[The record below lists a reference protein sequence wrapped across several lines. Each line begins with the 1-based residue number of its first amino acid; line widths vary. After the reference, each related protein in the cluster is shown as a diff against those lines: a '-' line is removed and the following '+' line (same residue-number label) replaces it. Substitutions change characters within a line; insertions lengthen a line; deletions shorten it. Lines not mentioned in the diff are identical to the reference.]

1 MIIVVLK
8 DAISGIWVISA
19 RNIYNRKLHMVRFHD
34 IFEAHKRISSY
45 INKTPIHTS
54 QSVNQ
59 MLGANIFLKCEN
71 FQKVGAFKYRG
82 ATNAVQLL
90 TNEQKENGVSTH
102 SSGNHAAALALAAKV
117 AGTKAY
123 VVMPK
128 TAPQVKKDA
137 VASYGAEITFCE
149 PTLEARE
156 STLNE
161 IVEKTG
167 AMFIHPYN
175 RPDIIAGQGT
185 ACLEL
190 TQEINDLDIIMA
202 PVGGGGLLSGTAIA
216 AKGSLSNINVYGA
229 EPEMAN
235 DAYLSFTRKEFVPQV
250 NPMTIADGLLT
261 SLGDLTYEIIL
272 SKVDQIFTAS
282 EEAIVKAMQLIWER
296 MKIII
301 EPSSAVP
308 IAVIMEHQEAFKGKK
323 VGIIISGG
331 NVDLKKLPF

>member
-1 MIIVVLK
+1 MIK
-8 DAISGIWVISA
+8 
-19 RNIYNRKLHMVRFHD
+19 FQD
-34 IFEAHKRISSY
+34 IKEAHKRILPH

-54 QSVNQ
+54 RSVNQ
-59 MLGANIFLKCEN
+59 ILGANVFLKCEN

-82 ATNAVQLL
+82 ATNAIQLL
-90 TNEQKENGVSTH
+90 TNEQKNKGVATH
-102 SSGNHAAALALAAKV
+102 SSGNHAAALALAAKM

-137 VASYGAEITFCE
+137 VKFYGAEITFCE

-167 AMFIHPYN
+167 ATFIHPYN
-175 RPDIIAGQGT
+175 RSDIIAGQGT

-190 TQEINDLDIIMA
+190 IQEIEGLNIIMA

-216 AKGSLSNINVYGA
+216 AKGSLSGIEVYGA

-235 DAYLSFTRKEFVPQV
+235 DAYLSFTRKELTPQL
-250 NPMTIADGLLT
+250 NPKTIADGLLT
-261 SLGDLTYEIIL
+261 SLGNITYEIIL
-272 SKVDQIFTAS
+272 SKVDQIYTAS
-282 EEAIVKAMQLIWER
+282 EEAIIKAMQLIWER

-308 IAVIMEHQEAFKGKK
+308 IAVIMEHEKVFQGKN

-331 NVDLKKLPF
+331 NVDFKKLPF

>member
-1 MIIVVLK
+1 MIK
-8 DAISGIWVISA
+8 
-19 RNIYNRKLHMVRFHD
+19 FQD
-34 IFEAHKRISSY
+34 IKEAHKRILPH

-54 QSVNQ
+54 RSVNQ
-59 MLGANIFLKCEN
+59 ILGANIFLKCEN

-82 ATNAVQLL
+82 ATNAIQLL
-90 TNEQKENGVSTH
+90 TDEQKRKGVATH
-102 SSGNHAAALALAAKV
+102 SSGNHAAALALAAKM
-117 AGTKAY
+117 ADTNAY

-137 VASYGAEITFCE
+137 VKFYGAEITFCE

-161 IVEKTG
+161 IVEKKG
-167 AMFIHPYN
+167 ATFIHPYN

-190 TQEINDLDIIMA
+190 IQEIENLNIVMA

-216 AKGSLSNINVYGA
+216 AKGSLSGIEVYGA
-229 EPEMAN
+229 EPKMAN
-235 DAYLSFTRKEFVPQV
+235 DAYLSFTRKELIPQL
-250 NPMTIADGLLT
+250 NPKTIADGLLT
-261 SLGDLTYEIIL
+261 SLGDLTYKVIL
-272 SKVDQIFTAS
+272 SKVDQIYTAS
-282 EEAIVKAMQLIWER
+282 EEAIIKAMQLIWER

-308 IAVIMEHQEAFKGKK
+308 IAAILEHKDAFKGKN

-331 NVDLKKLPF
+331 NVDLRNLPF

>member
-1 MIIVVLK
+1 MIKIK
-8 DAISGIWVISA
+8 DIE
-19 RNIYNRKLHMVRFHD
+19 
-34 IFEAHKRISSY
+34 EAHKRISLY
-45 INKTPIHTS
+45 ISKTPIHTS
-54 QSVNQ
+54 QSIDKI
-59 MLGANIFLKCEN
+59 LGANIYLKCEN

-82 ATNAVQLL
+82 ATNAIQLL
-90 TNEQKENGVSTH
+90 TAEQKSRGVATH
-102 SSGNHAAALALAAKV
+102 SSGNHAAALALAAKM

-137 VASYGAEITFCE
+137 VKFYGAEITFCE

-156 STLNE
+156 STLSE

-167 AMFIHPYN
+167 ATFIHPYN

-190 TQEINDLDIIMA
+190 IQEIENLNIVMA

-216 AKGSLSNINVYGA
+216 AKGLLPEIEVYGA

-235 DAYLSFTRKEFVPQV
+235 DAYLSFTRKKLIPQLK
-250 NPMTIADGLLT
+250 PKTIADGLLT
-261 SLGDLTYEIIL
+261 SLGDLTYQIIL
-272 SKVDQIFTAS
+272 SKVDQIYTAS
-282 EEAIVKAMQLIWER
+282 EKAIIKAMQLIWER

-308 IAVIMEHQEAFKGKK
+308 IAVIMEHKK
-323 VGIIISGG
+323 VFEEKNVGIIISGG